1 MSRLRLP
8 FALTLAALSTLALGA
23 AGCSSGQSPT
33 EPARLDAAAKSASPD
48 AKRHGAD
55 DPAGD
60 DHGGRQ
66 GAVPTIPPGTGD
78 DHGGRQPSPAPGP
91 APRPARGQELEGAVT
106 AVDAGAQLLTLA
118 GGRRIALTAQ
128 TQWNSRGDLT
138 TLKQVAA
145 SVAAASRPG
154 PKRAAPAAPT
164 APSSPRRSRSRSAG
178 RSGE

>member
-1 MSRLRLP
+1 MIRLRLP

-33 EPARLDAAAKSASPD
+33 EPARLDAGAKSSSLD

-66 GAVPTIPPGTGD
+66 GGGADDPAGD
-78 DHGGRQPSPAPGP
+78 DRGGRQKPPAPGP
-91 APRPARGQELEGAVT
+91 TQRPARGQELEGAVT

-118 GGRRIALTAQ
+118 GGGRIAVNAQ
-128 TQWNSRGDLT
+128 TQWSSRGDLT

-145 SVAAASRPG
+145 ALAAGKPTRAEARGTRRADGALVAQTIKVEVG
-154 PKRAAPAAPT
+154 
-164 APSSPRRSRSRSAG
+164 RR
-178 RSGE
+178 